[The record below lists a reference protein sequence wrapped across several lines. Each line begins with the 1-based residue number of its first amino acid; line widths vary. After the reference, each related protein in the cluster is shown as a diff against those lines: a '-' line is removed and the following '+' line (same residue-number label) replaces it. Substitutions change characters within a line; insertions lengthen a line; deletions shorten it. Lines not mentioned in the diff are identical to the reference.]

1 MYRITQALA
10 ALRELKADC
19 DDLPTKQIERINGII
34 KDLRELQ
41 GDLANCPDP
50 IADRIRTAL
59 NRLSKEE
66 ERL

>member
-19 DDLPTKQIERINGII
+19 DDLPAKQVERINGII

-41 GDLANCPDP
+41 SDLATIRDP

-59 NRLSKEE
+59 NRLPKEE

>member
-1 MYRITQALA
+1 
-10 ALRELKADC
+10 LKADC
-19 DDLPTKQIERINGII
+19 DDLPAKQVERINGII

-41 GDLANCPDP
+41 SDLATIRDP

-59 NRLSKEE
+59 NRLPKEE